1 MWDGTPR
8 QVEFEFRRTTFVT
21 FPLLMKAR
29 SLIRLYGLQQT
40 NFVVVDHEGFIRFRS
55 TGLSDQADVKG
66 ITAAI
71 EKALSDL
78 AVAQGQIEDPTTDVT
93 AREAQPDRFA
103 LEANYPNPFNAA
115 TTMRFR
121 LVERGPVSLRIYNTN
136 GHRVRELLGHFA
148 AAGAYAVSWDGRDE
162 EGKNLASGIY
172 LYRLQSG
179 AQVFTRKMLLLR

>member
-1 MWDGTPR
+1 
-8 QVEFEFRRTTFVT
+8 
-21 FPLLMKAR
+21 MKAR

-78 AVAQGQIEDPTTDVT
+78 AVAQGQIEDPTTNVT
-93 AREAQPDRFA
+93 EEWEALPDGFV
-103 LEANYPNPFNAA
+103 LEANFPNPFNAG
-115 TTMRFR
+115 TTIRFD
-121 LVERGPVSLRIYNTN
+121 LAESGSASLRIYDIR
-136 GHRVRELLGHFA
+136 GHQVREFLGHFRST
-148 AAGAYAVSWDGRDE
+148 GVHTVSWDGRDE

-179 AQVFTRKMLLLR
+179 AQVSTRKMLLLR